1 MSIALHII
9 EPTLTGLAGHCHS
22 LVRALADA
30 AAECDVT
37 VWAGQAGKAHWQP
50 PGRLV
55 PYFHRRWRR
64 LQGLWL
70 MRRLL
75 REGSQQGQVR
85 AGDNSRILVAT
96 AGTADLVIAD
106 WAAGGAIAP
115 QRLFLFVH
123 WLGNKPG
130 KAQRLAA
137 IAKRQPHLQ
146 ILAPTAA
153 VADFFSACGFK
164 TSLVPYPLAAG
175 AARTALP
182 GPPVAFKHL
191 LVAGGARL
199 DKGFAEIV
207 DLVAHLQHCGAQWP
221 ITVQTATEDRQRTDP
236 ALQAQLDRLRGLGY
250 RGLVLLDQALSP
262 EAYQALFS
270 GALVLQPYR
279 AQDFQDRVS
288 GVTLDALRAG
298 APLVVSA
305 GTWMAR
311 QVQGFDAGVATADLS
326 APGLLR
332 AIETVLADHARF
344 AAHARQAAA
353 RVAGRH
359 SARALLDVVL
369 QRGGP

>member
-1 MSIALHII
+1 MRTALHII

-22 LVRALADA
+22 LVRALVDA
-30 AAECDVT
+30 APECDVT
-37 VWAGQAGKAHWQP
+37 VWAGRGGLEDWQP

-55 PYFHRRWRR
+55 PYFNRRWRR

-75 REGSQQGQVR
+75 RAGSP
-85 AGDNSRILVAT
+85 ILVAT
-96 AGTADLVIAD
+96 AGSADLVVAD
-106 WAAGGAIAP
+106 WAAAGPIAP

-130 KAQRLAA
+130 KARRLAA
-137 IAKRQPHLQ
+137 IAKRQPQLE

-153 VADFFSACGFK
+153 VAEFFTNCGFK
-164 TSLVPYPLAAG
+164 TTLVPYPLAIG
-175 AARTALP
+175 AANP
-182 GPPVAFKHL
+182 VPPAKPAAFKHL

-207 DLVAHLQHCGAQWP
+207 DLVAHLQACGMQWP
-221 ITVQTATEDRQRTDP
+221 ITVQTSTEARHRGDP
-236 ALQAQLDRLRGLGY
+236 ALQAQLSRLRGLGY
-250 RGLVLLDQALSP
+250 SGLTMIDDAMSP

-279 AQDFQDRVS
+279 AQDFDDRVS

-298 APLVVSA
+298 APLVVTA

-311 QVQGFDAGVATADLS
+311 QVQGFEAGVVTADLS

-332 AIETVLADHARF
+332 AINTLLADHARF
-344 AAHARQAAA
+344 AAHALQAAA
-353 RVAGRH
+353 AVAGAH

-369 QRGGP
+369 QRGGR

>member
-37 VWAGQAGKAHWQP
+37 VWAGRGGNATWQP

-70 MRRLL
+70 LRRLL
-75 REGSQQGQVR
+75 RDGSPPGQSPGG
-85 AGDNSRILVAT
+85 ADSRILIAT

-106 WAAGGAIAP
+106 WAAGGALAP

-123 WLGNKPG
+123 WLGGKPG
-130 KAQRLAA
+130 KARRLAA
-137 IAKRQPHLQ
+137 IARRQPELH
-146 ILAPTAA
+146 ILAPTVA

-164 TSLVPYPLAAG
+164 TSLVPYPLAVGTDPA
-175 AARTALP
+175 ALP
-182 GPPVAFKHL
+182 GSPVAFKHL

-207 DLVAHLQHCGAQWP
+207 DLVAHLQSCGAQWP
-221 ITVQTATEDRQRTDP
+221 ITVQTATEDRQRADP
-236 ALQAQLDRLRGLGY
+236 ALQAQLSRLRGLGY
-250 RGLVLLDQALSP
+250 RGLTLLDQALSP

-311 QVQGFDAGVATADLS
+311 QVRGFDAGVATADLS

-332 AIETVLADHARF
+332 AIETVLADHARY
-344 AAHARQAAA
+344 AAGACQAGAS
-353 RVAGRH
+353 VVSQH

>member
-37 VWAGQAGKAHWQP
+37 VWAGRGGNATWQP

-75 REGSQQGQVR
+75 REGRQPGGGG
-85 AGDNSRILVAT
+85 ASRILIAT
-96 AGTADLVIAD
+96 AGSADLVIAD
-106 WAAGGAIAP
+106 WAAGGALAP
-115 QRLFLFVH
+115 QQLFMFVH

-137 IAKRQPHLQ
+137 IAKRQPELH

-164 TSLVPYPLAAG
+164 TSLVPYPLAMG
-175 AARTALP
+175 ADPAALP
-182 GPPVAFKHL
+182 APPVAFKHL

-207 DLVAHLQHCGAQWP
+207 DLVAHLQSSGAQWP
-221 ITVQTATEDRQRTDP
+221 ITIQISTEDRQRADP
-236 ALQAQLDRLRGLGY
+236 ALQAQLSRLRGLGY
-250 RGLVLLDQALSP
+250 CGLTLLDLALSP
-262 EAYQALFS
+262 EAYQALFN

-332 AIETVLADHARF
+332 AIEAVLADHARY
-344 AAHARQAAA
+344 AAGACQAGAS
-353 RVAGRH
+353 VVSRH

>member
-1 MSIALHII
+1 MGTALHII

-37 VWAGQAGKAHWQP
+37 VWAGQGGNASWQP
-50 PGRLV
+50 PGRLL

-75 REGSQQGQVR
+75 REGSRHGPGP
-85 AGDNSRILVAT
+85 AGDDSRILVAT

-106 WAAGGAIAP
+106 WAAGATLAP

-130 KAQRLAA
+130 KARRLAA
-137 IAKRQPHLQ
+137 IARRQPQLQ
-146 ILAPTAA
+146 ILAPTLA

-164 TSLVPYPLAAG
+164 TSLVPYPLAVG
-175 AARTALP
+175 ADLTALA

-207 DLVAHLQHCGAQWP
+207 DLVAHLQRCGSQWP
-221 ITVQTATEDRQRTDP
+221 ITVQTVTEDRQHTDP
-236 ALQAQLDRLRGLGY
+236 ALQAQLERLRGLGY
-250 RGLVLLDQALSP
+250 RGLTLLDQALSP
-262 EAYQALFS
+262 ATYQALFS

-332 AIETVLADHARF
+332 AVETVLADHARF
-344 AAHARQAAA
+344 AANARQAAA
-353 RVAGRH
+353 RVAARH

-369 QRGGP
+369 QRGGQ